1 MRKGEAPAGGVI
13 KRPWPWSGC
22 ALAGAGLAAAMAA
35 GQCTPHC
42 RRRKVRSAP
51 FPPGGENCARSLAPP
66 LSTARGA
73 VGAPGLVL
81 RKDCARRRVS
91 EANRRIAAALRPETN
106 GPHPQGVRR
115 IRKRQSRQRLRS
127 GRSKRKKRC
136 GGSVRAERIPPAA
149 GGGWLA
155 VPRFGFIK
163 RDALGETSSPG
174 RSGIHSAPVFAAAG
188 PVVDGRLRNGPM
200 RASAPTTAQGARSE
214 AERAEREAGQMRSCT
229 PALSV
234 PSATGRQS
242 QKSQKTQACPKASP
256 NRSRHRYVDPRRT
269 RRATAPERA

>member
-1 MRKGEAPAGGVI
+1 MSGVGISRRGMLRCVPLDAGM
-13 KRPWPWSGC
+13 
-22 ALAGAGLAAAMAA
+22 AAMLMA
-35 GQCTPHC
+35 GQKHPPFLFWSCQKRNGPCTVQREKTLRRVGL
-42 RRRKVRSAP
+42 RRRR
-51 FPPGGENCARSLAPP
+51 
-66 LSTARGA
+66 
-73 VGAPGLVL
+73 
-81 RKDCARRRVS
+81 
-91 EANRRIAAALRPETN
+91 
-106 GPHPQGVRR
+106 
-115 IRKRQSRQRLRS
+115 
-127 GRSKRKKRC
+127 
-136 GGSVRAERIPPAA
+136 PPAA

-155 VPRFGFIK
+155 VPCGGQGRK
-163 RDALGETSSPG
+163 RPALGGNLQPGEVWDTSSFSF
-174 RSGIHSAPVFAAAG
+174 RCRW

-256 NRSRHRYVDPRRT
+256 NRSRHRYVDPRRA